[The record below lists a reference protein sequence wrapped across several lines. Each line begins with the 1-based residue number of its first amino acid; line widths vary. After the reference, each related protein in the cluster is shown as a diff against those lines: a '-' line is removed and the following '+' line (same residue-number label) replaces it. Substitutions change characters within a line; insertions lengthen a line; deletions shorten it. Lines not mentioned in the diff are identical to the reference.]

1 MKSFLW
7 AFKGIWYCIAS
18 QRNMRVHLC
27 FAFYVAV
34 FGFIT
39 KITAGQWAA
48 VLICTG
54 IVTALECL
62 NTSIEVLCDTLH
74 PERSDGIAHAKD
86 ASAGAVL
93 MAAIASAAVGG
104 VIFFRKDKISAVL
117 ALFAD
122 KPYIAAAF
130 ALSLVLAV
138 LFIRGGENTR
148 TSGISR

>member
-7 AFKGIWYCIAS
+7 AFKGIGYCIAS

-39 KITAGQWAA
+39 KITSGQWAA
-48 VLICTG
+48 VLICIG
-54 IVTALECL
+54 VVTALECL
-62 NTSIEVLCDTLH
+62 NTAIEALCDTLH

-93 MAAIASAAVGG
+93 MAAVASAAVGG
-104 VIFFRKDKISAVL
+104 IIFFRRDKILAVL
-117 ALFAD
+117 SLFAS

-130 ALSLVLAV
+130 AVSLVLAV
-138 LFIRGGENTR
+138 LFIRGGKGDR
-148 TSGISR
+148 TISRP

>member
-7 AFKGIWYCIAS
+7 AFRGIGYCIAS

-48 VLICTG
+48 VIICIG
-54 IVTALECL
+54 AVTALECL
-62 NTSIEVLCDTLH
+62 NTSIEALCDTLH

-93 MAAIASAAVGG
+93 MAAIASAVVGG
-104 VIFFRKDKISAVL
+104 IIFFQRDKILIVL
-117 ALFAD
+117 SLFAN
-122 KPYIAAAF
+122 KPYTAAAF
-130 ALSLVLAV
+130 AVSLVLAV
-138 LFIRGGENTR
+138 LFIRGGKGNR
-148 TSGISR
+148 TISRP